1 MCIRDSGKTYSIK
14 TGSDGVAILSD
25 IPVYDS
31 NNQKIVYTISEKN
44 VPVQYVIPAEQT
56 DVYKRQ
62 TLCNSSFEP
71 LVIKYDSKSYGFVQT
86 DIRS

>member
-1 MCIRDSGKTYSIK
+1 MK

-44 VPVQYVIPAEQT
+44 VPVKYVIPAEQT
-56 DVYKRQ
+56 V
-62 TLCNSSFEP
+62 TL
-71 LVIKYDSKSYGFVQT
+71 T
-86 DIRS
+86 